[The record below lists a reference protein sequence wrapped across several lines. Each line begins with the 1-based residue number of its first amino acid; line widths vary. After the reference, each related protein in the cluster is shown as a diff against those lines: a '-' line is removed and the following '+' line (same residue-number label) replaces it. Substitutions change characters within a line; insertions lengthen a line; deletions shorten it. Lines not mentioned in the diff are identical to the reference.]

1 MENTYTVLVRYIGE
15 NRTIHYAAAELVKY
29 LKLISSQPATAL
41 QCSSFESQAI
51 PAIWIG
57 LGLEFPQVSLP
68 AVKDS
73 GLDDAVYIK
82 TKGGDG
88 IIAGNNPRS
97 VLLGIYR
104 YLTELG
110 CRWVRPGSN
119 GEFIPTLDISGT
131 SVDVQ
136 ETASYR
142 HRGICIEGA
151 VSIDHVKDIIEWA
164 PRLGFNSYFIQFREA
179 FTFFDRWYSH
189 TGNPIKKG
197 EELSVDR
204 AQELSASAVDEIE
217 KRDLLYHAV
226 GHGWTCEPF
235 GISGLG
241 WEYPAGEV
249 KSKVRQYL
257 ALIDG
262 KRDFWGGVPLNTN
275 LCYSNPYV
283 RRLVAEEIAGYAKDH
298 PEIDFLHFW
307 LADGSNNN
315 CECEECRKKRPAD
328 FYVMMLNEVDELLMK
343 EKLDTRIVFLI
354 YVDLLWPPEK
364 ERIRNPER
372 FVLMFAP
379 ITRTYSKAFSSNET
393 LPPLPPFNRNR
404 LVMPRNVEENMA
416 FLKAWKDLFS
426 GDSFDF
432 DYHYM
437 WDHYKDPG
445 DTQLANVLHEDV
457 RLLRSINLDGFMSC
471 QTQRAFFPTGLG
483 MSVMGLA
490 LWDRKRDFK
499 EIAQDFFYAAFGS
512 DGEQCCEYLTSLSKL
527 FNPVYLRGEVSAEEA
542 QILESLRMIPALI
555 QGFRPVIQRNLRQE
569 NQCRALS
576 WAYLDHHADIAE
588 AFARMLEAR
597 ARGEHA
603 ETKRLWEE
611 IKKMVWEKEKILH
624 PVFDVWNFIKTV
636 ERAFF
641 EKDKTP

>member
-226 GHGWTCEPF
+226 GHGWTC
-235 GISGLG
+235 
-241 WEYPAGEV
+241 
-249 KSKVRQYL
+249 
-257 ALIDG
+257 
-262 KRDFWGGVPLNTN
+262 
-275 LCYSNPYV
+275 
-283 RRLVAEEIAGYAKDH
+283 
-298 PEIDFLHFW
+298 LH
-307 LADGSNNN
+307 
-315 CECEECRKKRPAD
+315 
-328 FYVMMLNEVDELLMK
+328 
-343 EKLDTRIVFLI
+343 
-354 YVDLLWPPEK
+354 
-364 ERIRNPER
+364 
-372 FVLMFAP
+372 
-379 ITRTYSKAFSSNET
+379 
-393 LPPLPPFNRNR
+393 
-404 LVMPRNVEENMA
+404 
-416 FLKAWKDLFS
+416 
-426 GDSFDF
+426 
-432 DYHYM
+432 
-437 WDHYKDPG
+437 
-445 DTQLANVLHEDV
+445 
-457 RLLRSINLDGFMSC
+457 
-471 QTQRAFFPTGLG
+471 
-483 MSVMGLA
+483 
-490 LWDRKRDFK
+490 
-499 EIAQDFFYAAFGS
+499 
-512 DGEQCCEYLTSLSKL
+512 
-527 FNPVYLRGEVSAEEA
+527 
-542 QILESLRMIPALI
+542 
-555 QGFRPVIQRNLRQE
+555 
-569 NQCRALS
+569 
-576 WAYLDHHADIAE
+576 
-588 AFARMLEAR
+588 
-597 ARGEHA
+597 
-603 ETKRLWEE
+603 
-611 IKKMVWEKEKILH
+611 
-624 PVFDVWNFIKTV
+624 
-636 ERAFF
+636 
-641 EKDKTP
+641 